1 MGPCPATVMMMGTYF
16 WHINS
21 KNRWS
26 KTFALKTGVSGGLVL
41 PFCARL
47 KCRRCWSKVDSFLI
61 RMNRKKLPIQSI
73 GANWLQPLC
82 KASWLINTLPN
93 HKLISNMKPFI
104 DIKRLAPLL
113 AVLFFLC
120 LVTSLATDCGK
131 KEVSR
136 ANAAVLNIVAAE
148 NFYGGVAQQIA
159 GNSAKITS
167 ILSNPNQDPHE
178 FTTDAATAKAVADAD
193 IVIYNGLGYDDW
205 MNKLL
210 GVQGKPT
217 RIVIRVA
224 DLIGAK
230 AGDNPHIWY
239 DPRTM
244 PALAARLAEILK
256 RPENLAA
263 FQKEMAA
270 VTSKIAEIKAAK
282 NGTVV
287 TATEPVFG
295 YMADALGFK
304 MENYGFQL
312 AVMNDTEI
320 SFQQA
325 SDFEK
330 SLHNKSIKI
339 LFYNSQVTDPV
350 TQREREIAK
359 KLGVAVIGV
368 TESQPPEARNYAD
381 WMLAEL
387 NQVEATLETSH

>member
-1 MGPCPATVMMMGTYF
+1 MKLRNTRKWGPELTLA
-16 WHINS
+16 
-21 KNRWS
+21 
-26 KTFALKTGVSGGLVL
+26 GV
-41 PFCARL
+41 C
-47 KCRRCWSKVDSFLI
+47 
-61 RMNRKKLPIQSI
+61 
-73 GANWLQPLC
+73 
-82 KASWLINTLPN
+82 
-93 HKLISNMKPFI
+93 
-104 DIKRLAPLL
+104 LL
-113 AVLFFLC
+113 A
-120 LVTSLATDCGK
+120 LVAAGCGRK
-131 KEVSR
+131 QTGQVG
-136 ANAAVLNIVAAE
+136 AAKLSVVAAE
-148 NFYGGVAQQIA
+148 NFYGGVARRIA
-159 GNSAKITS
+159 GNSAEVTS

-178 FTTDAATAKAVADAD
+178 FTTDAATAREVADAD

-210 GVQGKPT
+210 GVQGRPG
-217 RIVIRVA
+217 RIVTRAA

-256 RPENLAA
+256 QPDNLAA

-270 VTSKIAEIKAAK
+270 VTSKIAEIKAAHA
-282 NGTVV
+282 GTVV

-312 AVMNDTEI
+312 AVMNGTEI

-330 SLHNKSIKI
+330 SLHDKSMKI
-339 LFYNSQVTDPV
+339 LFYNRQVTDPV
-350 TQREREIAK
+350 TQRVQEIAK
-359 KLGVAVIGV
+359 KAGVAVIGV
-368 TESQPPEARNYAD
+368 TETQPPDAKNYAD

-387 NQVEATLETSH
+387 NQVAAALETKH